1 MHGRKP
7 QRLFEAL
14 RSSVAGSACDRI
26 PAAGHLYV
34 ARGGRVLPPR
44 GRMAT
49 GGSGRRRLMVAVDQ
63 TSDRFSS
70 ACAKA
75 PLGGDREKLIRGGID
90 HLHLFRPLQAFY
102 KIAGAGR

>member
-1 MHGRKP
+1 
-7 QRLFEAL
+7 
-14 RSSVAGSACDRI
+14 
-26 PAAGHLYV
+26 
-34 ARGGRVLPPR
+34 
-44 GRMAT
+44 
-49 GGSGRRRLMVAVDQ
+49 MVAVDQ